1 MEKSLFGE
9 ICFDDLKSG
18 VRESHNWGRSER
30 VVPQRAFGDLQH
42 RTKGRPPRGAA
53 GLRNK
58 GEVGEAFL
66 GWGERVVRLTL
77 EKDRH

>member
-30 VVPQRAFGDLQH
+30 VVLDI
-42 RTKGRPPRGAA
+42 RPGIDK
-53 GLRNK
+53 N
-58 GEVGEAFL
+58 F
-66 GWGERVVRLTL
+66 
-77 EKDRH
+77 

>member
-30 VVPQRAFGDLQH
+30 VVLDI
-42 RTKGRPPRGAA
+42 RPVIVEEYRIDKWSMRGADNTY
-53 GLRNK
+53 GTP
-58 GEVGEAFL
+58 GISEYP
-66 GWGERVVRLTL
+66 
-77 EKDRH
+77 